1 MLKKPMLVTDEY
13 LALLEHEH
21 SKGDWG
27 TTSHLLAP
35 RILPFLVASG
45 SKEFLDYG
53 AGRGTLKNAPE
64 MQGYTAYEYD
74 PAIAK
79 ISMTPEPCDFV
90 VCTDVLEHVEPDCLR
105 NVMEDL
111 KRLVVNKGY
120 LIVALVPAFAV
131 LKDGRN
137 AHIMLRESSWWENFI
152 GQYFKIDS
160 FKLYGLKGSVE
171 YPWPEGKYPYGKVD
185 IHISPLDN

>member
-1 MLKKPMLVTDEY
+1 LKKPILLTDKY

-21 SKGDWG
+21 SKGEWG
-27 TTSHLLAP
+27 TTSHLLAH
-35 RILPFLVASG
+35 RVLPALIKSG
-45 SKEFLDYG
+45 SKELLDYG

-64 MQGYTAYEYD
+64 MQGYTVYEYD

-90 VCTDVLEHVEPDCLR
+90 VCMDVLEHVEPDCLR

-120 LIVALVPAFAV
+120 LVVALVPAFMNLA
-131 LKDGRN
+131 DGRN
-137 AHIMLRESSWWENFI
+137 AHIMLREESWWHNFVS
-152 GQYFKIDS
+152 QYFKIDS
-160 FKLYGLKGSVE
+160 FKLYGLKGGRE